1 MARPIPTDQRI
12 YLTDEDLIV
21 SKTDTKGLIR
31 YANTTFV
38 KVSGYD
44 YDELIGKPHSFIRHP
59 DMPRTI
65 FRLLWE
71 TISSGDE
78 IFAYVKN
85 MAKSGGYYWV
95 LAHVTPTFD
104 TDNNIIGYH
113 SNRRN
118 ITEDGVKIVSEIY
131 KEVINIEKQA
141 AQKEMGIQE
150 AFQYIQK
157 LLNGRSVNEFFL
169 YL

>member
-1 MARPIPTDQRI
+1 MSRPTPTDQRI
-12 YLTDEDLIV
+12 YLTDDDLIV
-21 SKTDTKGLIR
+21 SKTDTKGVIR
-31 YANTTFV
+31 YANTTFI
-38 KVSGYD
+38 KVSGYEH
-44 YDELIGKPHSFIRHP
+44 DELIGKPHSLIRHP
-59 DMPRTI
+59 DMPRCI
-65 FRLLWE
+65 FRILWE

-95 LAHVTPTFD
+95 LTHVTPTFD
-104 TDNNIIGYH
+104 IDNNIVGYH

-118 ITEDGVKIVSEIY
+118 VTEDGVKIISDIY
-131 KEVINIEKQA
+131 KSLLNIENQA

-150 AFQYIQK
+150 AIDHIKK
-157 LLNGRSVNEFFL
+157 LLDGRSVNEFFL